1 MLSYFHNLKNKEEIN
16 PHLSASVQFRCFS
29 DSSVAKNPPAYAGD
43 VRNVGS
49 VLEWGRSPGEGN
61 GNPLWYSCLE
71 DPMDRETWR
80 AIVHGV
86 TRVGHN
92 LVSKPPPPEQAP

>member
-29 DSSVAKNPPAYAGD
+29 DSSVVKNPPAYAGD

-49 VLEWGRSPGEGN
+49 VLEWGRSPGEGH
-61 GNPLWYSCLE
+61 GYPLQNSCLE
-71 DPMDRETWR
+71 NPMDRG
-80 AIVHGV
+80 A
-86 TRVGHN
+86 
-92 LVSKPPPPEQAP
+92 